1 MEGCFWKSLNNKL
14 NPFQAIITILQECNT
29 DLTWVNKGFLFLTLS
44 YIMLENDQTY
54 FKSCGVNTARLH
66 RKILKVYLSFFQ
78 H

>member
-1 MEGCFWKSLNNKL
+1 MEGCFWKSLNKKL

-29 DLTWVNKGFLFLTLS
+29 DLTWVNKGL
-44 YIMLENDQTY
+44 MENDQTY

-66 RKILKVYLSFFQ
+66 RKIFKVCLSFFQ